1 MQHPCTKSAAPLHQ
15 RCSIGILP
23 VKRCFFAPC
32 PLNLTPIHRN
42 PTSSM
47 LSCRNS
53 EGKKNKKT
61 FRAVRLK
68 KFFVFYPHT
77 LTFYCN
83 RLTDSNK
90 GCEGKCEGSFLPS
103 HFPSPLPLTPTILPA
118 GRHPACH
125 GDSMGVKEAA
135 VYRAYSYA
143 ALSVQICCTL
153 GARWLHFSG
162 TIFLLVLCWT
172 ISMTYAVL
180 SVYLCCTISIPMLDL
195 WYQNALLFWYRFFNL
210 FTGNIKAN

>member
-1 MQHPCTKSAAPLHQ
+1 MQPPCTNSAAPLHQ

-77 LTFYCN
+77 LTFCCN

-90 GCEGKCEGSFLPS
+90 GCEGKCEGSFFTLTLTLTT
-103 HFPSPLPLTPTILPA
+103 SPHTHYSSGRKASCLSRGFNGRQGSSGIPA
-118 GRHPACH
+118 
-125 GDSMGVKEAA
+125 V
-135 VYRAYSYA
+135 
-143 ALSVQICCTL
+143 
-153 GARWLHFSG
+153 
-162 TIFLLVLCWT
+162 
-172 ISMTYAVL
+172 
-180 SVYLCCTISIPMLDL
+180 
-195 WYQNALLFWYRFFNL
+195 
-210 FTGNIKAN
+210 